1 MAKKGGG
8 EKGHP
13 EFPENAA
20 RFAGVCSPA
29 GGGALA
35 KGRRGIL
42 RRLLRWTGIALGVG
56 LLLGGVTFAVAYFRS
71 DNVCDQPGTF
81 SPAHPMRA
89 VVYCAY
95 GPPDVLRLEHLE
107 KPVPGDHQL
116 LVRVHAASLNP
127 LDWHVIRGTPYFM
140 RMMAGLRKPKDIQV
154 GVDFAGTVEAV
165 GSKVT
170 RFKPGDAVFGGRDG
184 ALSQY
189 LTVGEDRA
197 VAAKPENITFQQ
209 AAGIPVAGITA
220 LQALRD
226 RAQAGPGQRI
236 LINGASGG
244 VGTFAVQIAKAYGAH
259 VTGVCSTRNVD
270 LVRSL
275 GADQVIDYKK
285 EDFTRGDI
293 KFDVILDNVGNRSL
307 AEYRRALVPDGK
319 YILIG
324 GGGPQDQGVIGP
336 MWKVAGAALKDKF
349 VSQDMRFFLASM
361 NGKDLAVLAGL
372 IQSGQ
377 VTPVIDRQY
386 PLSQVKEAVA
396 YLEQGHARGKVVLIM
411 EGLEAR

>member
-1 MAKKGGG
+1 MR
-8 EKGHP
+8 P
-13 EFPENAA
+13 EFPEKGV
-20 RFAGVCSPA
+20 RPTGVCSPA
-29 GGGALA
+29 GGRAVA
-35 KGRRGIL
+35 KRGRGIL
-42 RRLLRWTGIALGVG
+42 RRLLRWAGIALGVG
-56 LLLGGVTFAVAYFRS
+56 LILGSVAFAVAYFRS
-71 DNVCDQPGTF
+71 DNVCDEPGTF
-81 SPAHPMRA
+81 APAHPMRA

-95 GPPDVLRLEHLE
+95 GPPDVLRVENLE
-107 KPVPGDHQL
+107 KPVPKDDQL
-116 LVRVHAASLNP
+116 LVKVRAASINP

-170 RFKPGDAVFGGRDG
+170 RFRPGDAVFGGRDG
-184 ALSQY
+184 AFAEY
-189 LTVGEDRA
+189 LTVGEDKA
-197 VAAKPENITFQQ
+197 VAAKPTNITFQQ

-226 RAQAGPGQRI
+226 RAHAGPGQRI

-244 VGTFAVQIAKAYGAH
+244 VGTFAVQIAKARGAH

-270 LVRSL
+270 MVRAL
-275 GADQVIDYKK
+275 GADEVIDYKK
-285 EDFTRGDI
+285 DDFTKGDR
-293 KFDVILDNVGNRSL
+293 KFDVIVDNVGNRSL
-307 AEYRRALVPDGK
+307 AECRRALVPDGK

-349 VSQDMRFFLASM
+349 VSQDMRFFLANM
-361 NGKDLAVLAGL
+361 NGKDLAALAQL

-377 VTPVIDRQY
+377 VTPVVDRQY
-386 PLSQVKEAVA
+386 SLEMVKEAVG
-396 YLEQGHARGKVVLIM
+396 YVEQGHARGKVVLTM
-411 EGLEAR
+411 EPGVR